1 MTDIKNLRRI
11 LTDYK
16 RVAIVGLSDDW
27 SRPSNFAAKY
37 LLDHGFEVIP
47 VNPKYDAILGQ
58 KCYADLRDIPGPVDI
73 VDLFQRVERI
83 PPFVDQAIEI
93 GASVVWLQLGIVHEE
108 AAQKA
113 RVAGLEVVM
122 DRCMKIEYARLFGGL
137 NTIGVRRNAPG
148 CLTANGASYGR
159 SKIWYRNPLSA
170 RGPNP
175 RPDNRCARGADI
187 PDYILCL
194 RRRRAC
200 RQPVQ
205 SADFRQYLRSPS
217 VPAWRRR

>member
-47 VNPKYDAILGQ
+47 VNPKYDEILGQ
-58 KCYADLRDIPGPVDI
+58 KCYPDLRDIPAPVDV
-73 VDLFQRVERI
+73 VDLFQRVERV

-93 GASVVWLQLGIVHEE
+93 GARVVWLQLGIVHEE
-108 AAQKA
+108 SAQKA
-113 RVAGLEVVM
+113 RDAGLEVVM

-137 NTIGVRRNAPG
+137 NTIGVNTG
-148 CLTANGASYGR
+148 V
-159 SKIWYRNPLSA
+159 ISA
-170 RGPNP
+170 Q
-175 RPDNRCARGADI
+175 RPKVFNR
-187 PDYILCL
+187 
-194 RRRRAC
+194 
-200 RQPVQ
+200 
-205 SADFRQYLRSPS
+205 
-217 VPAWRRR
+217 